1 MDKMDR
7 ASLLARYRDLGL
19 RYGDSSPLESILL
32 ESILFEIKNK
42 HEIRCLIGE
51 KHIRF
56 IPCSY
61 VFLREQ
67 QMLWFIAEPAAQK
80 IVLQVMIAEVGLMM
94 TLLFT
99 FYVNRQHKLRFIHID
114 PLDLLYE
121 IKPREILNPL
131 VKPLMRMFLGDE
143 TVCIRGRVKN
153 GKFIRAHL
161 KDRKESTPN
170 E

>member
-1 MDKMDR
+1 MDS
-7 ASLLARYRDLGL
+7 ASLLARYRDLGS
-19 RYGDSSPLESILL
+19 RYGNSSLL

-42 HEIRCLIGE
+42 HEIGCLVGE
-51 KHIRF
+51 KGIRF

-67 QMLWFIAEPAAQK
+67 QMLWFCNEPAAQK
-80 IVLQVMIAEVGLMM
+80 IVLQVMIAEVGIFM

-121 IKPREILNPL
+121 IEPRKILDPL
-131 VKPLMRMFLGDE
+131 VKSLVRMFLSDE
-143 TVCIRGRVKN
+143 TVCVWRRVKN

-161 KDRKESTPN
+161 MDRKESTPN